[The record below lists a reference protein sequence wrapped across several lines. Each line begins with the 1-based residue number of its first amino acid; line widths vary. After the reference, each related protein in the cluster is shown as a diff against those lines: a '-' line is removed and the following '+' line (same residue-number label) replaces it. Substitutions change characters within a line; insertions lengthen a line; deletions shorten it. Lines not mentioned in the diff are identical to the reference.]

1 MEELFKCKMCG
12 ELIQCPRE
20 VEIENN
26 VCMSCLEELAE
37 DVDEGSVMTNE
48 FQFENLINEEMD
60 LNGI

>member
-1 MEELFKCKMCG
+1 MCG